1 MRIMGI
7 DPGSRICGWGI
18 IEETKT
24 AKSLT
29 HVNCG
34 FIAPK
39 VSLSLPDRLKII
51 YDGLK
56 QVLETY
62 QPDHVAIESVFYA
75 KNAKSALILG
85 HARGV
90 AILAAVQ
97 SDLPIHEYSPANI
110 KQAVCGYGQAR
121 KEQVGRMVTAILC
134 LPEPPQTD
142 AADALACAI
151 CHSNS
156 YKMKVA
162 LQNQS
167 R

>member
-1 MRIMGI
+1 MRIIGI
-7 DPGSRICGWGI
+7 DPGSRICGWGV
-18 IEETKT
+18 IEESKA
-24 AKSLT
+24 AKSLV
-29 HVNCG
+29 HVDCG
-34 FIAPK
+34 LIAPK
-39 VSLSLPDRLKII
+39 TKLLLPDRLKII
-51 YDGLK
+51 YDGL
-56 QVLETY
+56 LEVFKKY
-62 QPDHVAIESVFYA
+62 QPDQLAIESVFYA

-97 SDLPIHEYSPANI
+97 SNLPVHDYTPASI
-110 KQAVCGYGQAR
+110 KQAVCGYGQAK
-121 KEQVGRMVTAILC
+121 KEQVGRMVTAILS

-156 YKMKVA
+156 YKMKIA
-162 LQNQS
+162 MKKNT